1 MHAKD
6 IAIDEG
12 SVVVKRATTGDVIDI
27 KAHEYGFER
36 DFYIVHLKQP
46 MPFNEDLTIEMKW
59 VLISVTR
66 LGNLLHF
73 GQLF

>member
-46 MPFNEDLTIEMKW
+46 MPFNEDLTIEMK
-59 VLISVTR
+59 
-66 LGNLLHF
+66 
-73 GQLF
+73 